1 MKSTKTPRDKFNY
14 IHYTHN
20 QGKNV
25 SCVGFV
31 NEVLVLMGIFIYQE
45 DLRLQP
51 YMR

>member
-1 MKSTKTPRDKFNY
+1 MKITKTPRDKFNY
-14 IHYTHN
+14 IYN

-25 SCVGFV
+25 SCAGFV